1 MTDPSQIR
9 LESQIHTLTV
19 NIDNS
24 LRDYDSLDF
33 IFLIKNT
40 EGLKSS
46 QATKMQNNKIF
57 LYHQTQSL
65 RPSVWSLNSSCKT
78 YISKYENTISQTVTE
93 ESVLEEPVSSN
104 MKTHLQT
111 YCYLLLPT
119 TQFGNSTYSL
129 SSPFSPPC
137 NQSKINI
144 KYV

>member
-46 QATKMQNNKIF
+46 QA
-57 LYHQTQSL
+57 
-65 RPSVWSLNSSCKT
+65 
-78 YISKYENTISQTVTE
+78 VTE
-93 ESVLEEPVSSN
+93 V
-104 MKTHLQT
+104 
-111 YCYLLLPT
+111 
-119 TQFGNSTYSL
+119 
-129 SSPFSPPC
+129 
-137 NQSKINI
+137 
-144 KYV
+144 